1 MHLGILGVIVRFGA
15 QLGCILLMA
24 VGAWL
29 VFGSNIKNMI
39 QDERHYLKLEK
50 TISAKRNSRQN
61 PLVAHIRNMLTT
73 VRSRDIKDSEAH
85 IFIALSITIFIFS
98 ILISHKIFSLQ
109 FSISVALIITSIPYL
124 LVRLK
129 LRTIRIDS
137 SYDADTIVTGITNEY
152 KQHNLNMKKAVENCT
167 VRFDIGAN
175 SRRVLY
181 RLSLAL
187 KDFQDEEDLDAA
199 LAQFVYAYDTEW
211 AVLLRN
217 NIKMAVHRGI
227 DVSPGLEDI
236 LKKLKDIREQIEVSK
251 RYNTET
257 NTMIRFLL
265 VPLYL
270 GSILMA
276 TKTFGFT
283 LRKFL
288 EYQFLN
294 VAGQR
299 MAVITY
305 LSIIISFIAL
315 KMIRK
320 PKYDI

>member
-1 MHLGILGVIVRFGA
+1 MHLGILSLILRFGA

-24 VGAWL
+24 AGSWL

-39 QDERHYLKLEK
+39 QDERHYMKLEK

-61 PLVAHIRNMLTT
+61 PLVIHIRNMLTA
-73 VRSRDIKDSEAH
+73 VRSRDTKGMEAH
-85 IFIALSITIFIFS
+85 VFIALSIAIFIFS
-98 ILISHKIFSLQ
+98 ILISHKIFSLL
-109 FSISVALIITSIPYL
+109 FSIGVALIITSIPYL

-152 KQHNLNMKKAVENCT
+152 KQHSLNMKKAVENCT

-187 KDFQDEEDLDAA
+187 KDFQDEEDLDTA

-305 LSIIISFIAL
+305 MSIIISFMAL